1 MYAML
6 VIALLV
12 GLWLVIVGVRNIL
25 DARRERELGVTM
37 QNRSVYNRANRI
49 IARERQLKADAE
61 WRHRG
66 TWN

>member
-6 VIALLV
+6 VIASLV
-12 GLWLVIVGVRNIL
+12 GLWFVIVGIRNIL
-25 DARRERELGVTM
+25 DARREHNLGVTM

-61 WRHRG
+61 WRSRG

>member
-1 MYAML
+1 MYA
-6 VIALLV
+6 LLIVSVVV
-12 GLWLVIVGVRNIL
+12 GLWILLCGIRNVL
-25 DARRERELGVTM
+25 DARREHNLGVTM